1 MNKFILVV
9 LCTILLFSIPVSAIA
24 EDTEFTIYSGLETEG
39 DFASYEV
46 NMSGFLLEFY
56 EEMQEDSDDD
66 LNGITINN
74 IDDMR
79 IELISTSECEFANSS
94 TCKKVL
100 ESSSFNITLDFM
112 EGSDFDEDK
121 VTMRMGYT
129 TIIESDDGN
138 VEWVKETTGFDL
150 WYAVDGT
157 NYHYV
162 EIEEITQETTYIGQ
176 PPSIISLGDSW
187 TERESYESET
197 VIRSRENNEEW
208 EYEYEEEE
216 YETVTSFSAGWI
228 EEVIIDGISIECL
241 KIVSQEM
248 ESNSTSLEYYNEN
261 GMLIKMVEIGED
273 EDIIM
278 IMTLN
283 DYQWEN
289 EPFDDDGD
297 GVDDSDDLCPNTS
310 AGETIDANG
319 CAQSQLDDDTDG
331 VMNDAD
337 LCPNT
342 PTSEIA
348 GIYGCSESQLD
359 DDGDGVMNDADIC
372 SNTPI
377 GKTVDSVG
385 CAPTQYDADNDGVPD
400 QSDQCPSTPS
410 GVNVGTDGCNY
421 PPVCEISY
429 YDGAGN
435 VVSLYSQLRIEMGTP
450 SSSLVLP
457 IGNYPFY
464 VECTDPESDALS
476 MTVTLNGSS
485 SSPMVF
491 TGFSANAITVPV
503 EDGMTFSKTITYHWT
518 DGVNV
523 GTYEIDVS
531 LEPVFDA
538 EDPNDGLLPGFELW
552 ITLLAIIASLF
563 FNRIRKI
570 I

>member
-1 MNKFILVV
+1 MNKLVLVV
-9 LCTILLFSIPVSAIA
+9 ICTMLMFSIPVSAIA
-24 EDTEFTIYSGLETEG
+24 EDTEFAIGSGPETVG
-39 DFASYEV
+39 DFVSYEV

-56 EEMQEDSDDD
+56 EELQEDFDD
-66 LNGITINN
+66 LSGITTNN
-74 IDDMR
+74 IADMR

-100 ESSSFNITLDFM
+100 GSSSFNITLDFM
-112 EGSDFDEDK
+112 EGSDYDEDK
-121 VTMRMGYT
+121 VTMRIGYT
-129 TIIESDDGN
+129 NIIESDDGN
-138 VEWVKETTGFDL
+138 VEWVKDTSGFEV

-162 EIEEITQETTYIGQ
+162 QIEETTQETTYLERS
-176 PPSIISLGDSW
+176 PSIVSLGDSW

-197 VIRSRENNEEW
+197 VIRSRENNEDW

-216 YETVTSFSAGWI
+216 YETVTSYSAGWI

-248 ESNSTSLEYYNEN
+248 DSNSTFTGYYNEN
-261 GMLIKMVEIGED
+261 GMPIKMVEIGED
-273 EDIIM
+273 EEIMM

-289 EPFDDDGD
+289 EPLDDDGD

-310 AGETIDANG
+310 VGETIDANG
-319 CAQSQLDDDTDG
+319 CAQSQLDDDADG

-342 PTSEIA
+342 PTSETVDT
-348 GIYGCSESQLD
+348 YGCSESQLD
-359 DDGDGVMNDADIC
+359 DDGDGVMNDADLC
-372 SNTPI
+372 SNTSASEAA
-377 GKTVDSVG
+377 DSVG

-400 QSDQCPSTPS
+400 QSDQCPSTPI
-410 GVNVGTDGCNY
+410 GVNVVTDGCNY
-421 PPVCEISY
+421 PPVCDISY

-435 VVSLYSQLRIEMGTP
+435 VVSLYSQLRIEMGNP

-457 IGNYPFY
+457 TDNYRFDI
-464 VECTDPESDALS
+464 ECIDPESDTLS
-476 MTVTLNGSS
+476 MTVTLNGSPP
-485 SSPMVF
+485 SPVVF
-491 TGFSANAITVPV
+491 TGFSAEAITVPV
-503 EDGMTFSKTITYHWT
+503 EDGMTISKTITYYWT

-538 EDPNDGLLPGFELW
+538 EDPDDGLLPGFELW

-563 FNRIRKI
+563 FNRTRKI

>member
-1 MNKFILVV
+1 MNKLVLVV
-9 LCTILLFSIPVSAIA
+9 ICTMLMFSIPVSAIA
-24 EDTEFTIYSGLETEG
+24 EDTEFAIDSGFETEG
-39 DFASYEV
+39 DFVSYEV
-46 NMSGFLLEFY
+46 NMSGFLLELY
-56 EEMQEDSDDD
+56 EEFQEDFDD

-74 IDDMR
+74 IADMR

-100 ESSSFNITLDFM
+100 GSSSFNITLDFM
-112 EGSDFDEDK
+112 EGSDYDEDK
-121 VTMRMGYT
+121 VTMRIGYT
-129 TIIESDDGN
+129 NIIESDDGN
-138 VEWVKETTGFDL
+138 VEWVKDTSGFEV

-162 EIEEITQETTYIGQ
+162 QIEETTQETTYLERS
-176 PPSIISLGDSW
+176 PSIVSLGDSW

-197 VIRSRENNEEW
+197 VIRSRENNEDW

-216 YETVTSFSAGWI
+216 YETVTSYSAGWI

-248 ESNSTSLEYYNEN
+248 DSNSTFTGYYNEN
-261 GMLIKMVEIGED
+261 GMPIKMVEIGED
-273 EDIIM
+273 EEIMM

-289 EPFDDDGD
+289 EPLDDDGD

-310 AGETIDANG
+310 VGETIDANG
-319 CAQSQLDDDTDG
+319 CAQSQLDDDADG

-342 PTSEIA
+342 PTSETV
-348 GIYGCSESQLD
+348 GTYGCSESQLD
-359 DDGDGVMNDADIC
+359 DDGDGVMNDADLC
-372 SNTPI
+372 SNTSASEAA
-377 GKTVDSVG
+377 DSVG

-400 QSDQCPSTPS
+400 QSDQCPSTPI
-410 GVNVGTDGCNY
+410 GVNVVTDGCNY
-421 PPVCEISY
+421 PPVCDISY

-435 VVSLYSQLRIEMGTP
+435 VVSLYSQLRIEMGNP

-457 IGNYPFY
+457 TDNYRFDI
-464 VECTDPESDALS
+464 ECIDPESDTLS

-485 SSPMVF
+485 PSPVVF
-491 TGFSANAITVPV
+491 TGFSAEAITVPV
-503 EDGMTFSKTITYHWT
+503 EDGMTISKTITYYWT

-538 EDPNDGLLPGFELW
+538 EDPDDGLLPGFELW

-563 FNRIRKI
+563 FNRTRKI